1 MTELPRRGA
10 LLGLDYGTKRF
21 GVAVSTPDQTI
32 SSPLAICNR
41 GEPEAD
47 AEFLRSKVAAYSAVG
62 LVVGLPVH
70 MSGDEGGK
78 AREAREFGDWASAVT
93 GLPVVY
99 HDERFS
105 TAFAEY
111 HLMLAGLT
119 EKQRKSK
126 MDKLAAQF
134 ILASFLERRGPAT
147 APNSTGQNSTGQNI
161 TGPTP

>member
-1 MTELPRRGA
+1 MAELPRRGA

-41 GEPEAD
+41 REPEED
-47 AEFLRSKVAAYSAVG
+47 AEFLRSKVAAYQAVG

-78 AREAREFGDWASAVT
+78 AREAREFGEWASAVT

-134 ILASFLERRGPAT
+134 ILASFLDRRRSET
-147 APNSTGQNSTGQNI
+147 
-161 TGPTP
+161 PT